1 MSSKKTSKTIPK
13 QNIPNTRYVVFIR
26 NVLDTNSSD
35 KKIPEFYHGCYSNI
49 NDLTDGILYHIDHDY
64 IDEYEISI
72 LDLVTKKWLNPTLDS
87 EIKLVWSETTKNEEN

>member
-13 QNIPNTRYVVFIR
+13 QNISNTRYVVFIR
-26 NVLDTNSSD
+26 NEGKETNSKGISG
-35 KKIPEFYHGCYSNI
+35 FYHGCYSNI

-64 IDEYEISI
+64 IDGYEISI